1 MNYKHLKDAQ
11 AFTTSRWTES
21 LDAWK
26 KAQDDKEVA
35 YKAFLKNLTESHYY
49 GYMNLPENGENIEYD
64 HSFFTIS
71 LQDGSKN
78 FISVYTSMKELESSI
93 AKPETSMEG
102 RKVEAVEVNYA
113 FLAKELT
120 LADVE
125 QIDGIVINPFSD
137 DYILTREELVQ
148 ISKRLCIGL
157 NNTEDLGNITPA
169 NIFIKEVWKIFENSK
184 DDDKRAEIFSHMMEA
199 FEDALFAL
207 PIIVRKEDL
216 EEEDGNT
223 YIIRTDAD
231 LAIRMLTSEANGDQA
246 NIVPIFTSQEDIETL
261 DGWNAEDE
269 ERKALLMTADLETHL
284 GGLNNGENFD
294 ALVINPFTDN
304 IVLTKE
310 ILAAMGL
317 VEGEE

>member
-1 MNYKHLKDAQ
+1 
-11 AFTTSRWTES
+11 
-21 LDAWK
+21 
-26 KAQDDKEVA
+26 
-35 YKAFLKNLTESHYY
+35 
-49 GYMNLPENGENIEYD
+49 
-64 HSFFTIS
+64 
-71 LQDGSKN
+71 
-78 FISVYTSMKELESSI
+78 
-93 AKPETSMEG
+93 
-102 RKVEAVEVNYA
+102 
-113 FLAKELT
+113 
-120 LADVE
+120 
-125 QIDGIVINPFSD
+125 
-137 DYILTREELVQ
+137 
-148 ISKRLCIGL
+148 
-157 NNTEDLGNITPA
+157 
-169 NIFIKEVWKIFENSK
+169 
-184 DDDKRAEIFSHMMEA
+184 MMEA

-207 PIIVRKEDL
+207 TIIVRKEDL

-231 LAIRMLTSEANGDQA
+231 LAIRMLTSEANGDKA

-261 DGWNAEDE
+261 EGWNAEDE